1 MNQTEHSH
9 RASATVSRRTVA
21 KTAAW
26 AAPAIALS
34 AASPAFATSV
44 QAAVIQLDEPSYEVV
59 PGGTV
64 TITGRIVPATGGT
77 VPSGIGLET
86 AFSGGSGFTV
96 TSGPDVTGSTFT
108 LTVRASATA
117 TPSTITV
124 LSWSHSAYESASA
137 DLTLAPVVV
146 PAASG
151 ALSFDTDLYQV
162 PRGQGVKISGTITP
176 ADGQDIP
183 SDIELVAVV
192 HGAGYV
198 PTSVE
203 VSGNAFWLHVNDQ
216 GGAMGVVSVS
226 SPNYPGYTVAA
237 AALTASDPGF
247 VEAGYGMVPFVR
259 GWKRTTGSDPA
270 VSWFTPAAGLLT
282 VAAGKLGVKYPWL
295 DLRVGLQNGSTFVD
309 GFDNAP
315 FDKNPMWASAYPS
328 MPSLAL
334 RTEAKVVSL
343 TVDGAPY
350 DKNAGIALQLGGS
363 TASGSGAALTGRA
376 DPNVVFW
383 PNKDSRGVD
392 TTYNS
397 VFAYLPTT
405 LPKRAV
411 GRVEIVTT
419 VSTADGAKT
428 KIGFVIDYQYK

>member
-1 MNQTEHSH
+1 MNQTEHSQ

-44 QAAVIQLDEPSYEVV
+44 QAAVILLDAPSYEVV

-64 TITGRIVPATGGT
+64 TLTGTIVPATGGT
-77 VPSGIGLET
+77 VPSGIGLQA

-96 TSGPDVTGSTFT
+96 ASGPVVTGSTFT

-117 TPSTITV
+117 TPSKITV
-124 LSWSHSAYESASA
+124 SSWNHPVFEEAQA
-137 DLTLAPVVV
+137 DLTLAAVTVGGAIHFDRSLYTVTSGEDVTITGTLEPAAGTVLPSDILLEAAVEGLGFTLVGPVVV
-146 PAASG
+146 
-151 ALSFDTDLYQV
+151 T
-162 PRGQGVKISGTITP
+162 
-176 ADGQDIP
+176 
-183 SDIELVAVV
+183 
-192 HGAGYV
+192 
-198 PTSVE
+198 
-203 VSGNAFWLHVNDQ
+203 GNAFAVKVAAKTA
-216 GGAMGVVSVS
+216 GAAGAVSVH
-226 SPNYPGYTVAA
+226 SPNYAGYFAA
-237 AALTASDPGF
+237 RTQVTTLSPGF
-247 VEAGYGMVPFVR
+247 VDAGYGMVPFVR

-270 VSWFTPAAGLLT
+270 VSWFAPAAGLLT
-282 VAAGKLGVKYPWL
+282 VAAGKLGVKNPWL
-295 DLRVGLQNGSTFVD
+295 DMRVGLQNGSTFVD

-328 MPSLAL
+328 MPSLDL
-334 RTEAKVVSL
+334 RTEATVVSL
-343 TVDGAPY
+343 TVNGAPY

-363 TASGSGAALTGRA
+363 TATGSGAALTGRA
-376 DPNVVFW
+376 DPTVVFW

-405 LPKRAV
+405 LPKGAV
-411 GRVEIVTT
+411 GKVEIVTT
-419 VSTADGAKT
+419 VSKADGSRT